1 MRNALRRVLAN
12 TRFLSA
18 GIPLLLPYTA
28 VLDSAVA
35 ARRDWLAKVPARE
48 HERVNPYKQQKEAV
62 LAGHRVFLE
71 HCAPCHGQNAEGG
84 EKRPSLRSDR
94 IQLGATDGDLHWLI
108 VNGNMKRGMPSWA
121 KIPDQQRWQVI
132 SYIKSLQD

>member
-1 MRNALRRVLAN
+1 VRNALRRVWAN
-12 TRFLSA
+12 SQLLFA
-18 GIPLLLPYTA
+18 GIPLILFYTA
-28 VLDSAVA
+28 LLGTGVA

-62 LAGHRVFLE
+62 LAVFLE
-71 HCAPCHGQNAEGG
+71 DCAPCHGQNAEGG

-121 KIPDQQRWQVI
+121 KIPDPQRWQVI
-132 SYIKSLQD
+132 SYIKSLHD

>member
-1 MRNALRRVLAN
+1 VRNALRRVWAN
-12 TRFLSA
+12 SQLLFA
-18 GIPLLLPYTA
+18 GIPLILFYTA
-28 VLDSAVA
+28 LLGTGVA

-48 HERVNPYKQQKEAV
+48 HERVNPYKQEKGVV
-62 LAGHRVFLE
+62 LAVFLE
-71 HCAPCHGQNAEGG
+71 DCAPCHGQNAEGG

-121 KIPDQQRWQVI
+121 KIPDPQRWQVI
-132 SYIKSLQD
+132 SYIKSLHD